1 MLARRSEQ
9 NPTDKTRLQLIQL
22 LSWIPAII
30 LGYSRTLSSSGP
42 THSLPSLHSDK
53 YNRCTWS

>member
-30 LGYSRTLSSSGP
+30 SQMSNLLKGCLT
-42 THSLPSLHSDK
+42 
-53 YNRCTWS
+53 